1 VIDHDI
7 NPRKINENLI
17 YQAAKEINKRN
28 GLKVYVLN
36 QQPICNIDRGFEK
49 AISAHIVTIA
59 LNDKGKKYIG
69 MNKKDYCFVEAQRN
83 NYYIIF

>member
-1 VIDHDI
+1 VVWL
-7 NPRKINENLI
+7 K
-17 YQAAKEINKRN
+17 KEWIEGIRT
-28 GLKVYVLN
+28 N

-59 LNDKGKKYIG
+59 LNDNGKKYIG